1 MKKILLPALLFVCF
15 LSCICS
21 GCSGAKQGEQ
31 EKGSI
36 EKFSEK
42 TGREAAE
49 ALKQPIN
56 KAKDVDKMA
65 QERIKDLEKQDAE
78 KGE

>member
-1 MKKILLPALLFVCF
+1 MKKILLPVLLFVC
-15 LSCICS
+15 LVSCICS
-21 GCSGAKQGEQ
+21 GCSRAKDGEQ
-31 EKGSI
+31 EKSSI
-36 EKFSEK
+36 EKFTEK

-56 KAKDVDKMA
+56 KAKDVGKMA
-65 QERIKDLEKQDAE
+65 QEHVKDLEKQDAE

>member
-1 MKKILLPALLFVCF
+1 MKKIILPVVILLCF
-15 LSCICS
+15 ICS
-21 GCSGAKQGEQ
+21 GCSKSADEEQ
-31 EKGSI
+31 EKSSMG
-36 EKFSEK
+36 KFTEK

-56 KAKDVDKMA
+56 KAKDADRMA
-65 QERIKDLEKQDAE
+65 QERMKDLEKQDAQ